1 MKLPKMSLN
10 TANANV
16 VQGSSHE
23 NWRQA
28 GFYGLRRIQHFLH
41 LISIFAIFL
50 GRQKETLT
58 FNLLIPE
65 PTLATQSRYL

>member
-1 MKLPKMSLN
+1 MKTSGK
-10 TANANV
+10 
-16 VQGSSHE
+16 
-23 NWRQA
+23 A
-28 GFYGLRRIQHFLH
+28 GIYGLRRIQHFLH